1 MQLRACILYVT
12 IQGLGIPKSAKMP
25 PFRDACCCTD
35 ALPVLLIGDLIDGS
49 YRAGDVDT
57 EKTPLFAIILL
68 PVFFLKKSLRF
79 CICFV
84 PVLFPVLFKFCYSF
98 VPRNALKFAL

>member
-57 EKTPLFAIILL
+57 EKNAAFCYHFASGFLPEKKPSILYLF
-68 PVFFLKKSLRF
+68 
-79 CICFV
+79 CTCFV
-84 PVLFPVLFKFCYSF
+84 PGSVQVLL
-98 VPRNALKFAL
+98 